1 MTEGR
6 KRKRKYEKEAGEG
19 ERQREGGREVDGYDS
34 NNENKQDRMRGEEGD
49 EEEDGRMLL
58 YAEIQKPQAT
68 SHDVMRRRRMT
79 GDERRERW

>member
-34 NNENKQDRMRGEEGD
+34 NNENKQDRMRGE
-49 EEEDGRMLL
+49 
-58 YAEIQKPQAT
+58 IQKPQAT

>member
-34 NNENKQDRMRGEEGD
+34 NNENKQDRMRGE
-49 EEEDGRMLL
+49 
-58 YAEIQKPQAT
+58 IQKPQAT

-79 GDERRERW
+79 GDERRGTVVKKR